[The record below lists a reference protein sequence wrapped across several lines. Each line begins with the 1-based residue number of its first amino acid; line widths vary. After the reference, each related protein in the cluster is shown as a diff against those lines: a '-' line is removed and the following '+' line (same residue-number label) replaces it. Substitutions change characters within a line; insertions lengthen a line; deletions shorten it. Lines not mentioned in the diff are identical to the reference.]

1 MADDSHFATSCEQ
14 ITRQLFKSD
23 MAGVRKRGEL
33 CVLAA
38 LGIEEE
44 ARIAC
49 VPRYLPLVF
58 WFLQEKK
65 KKNTEGAIPDSLP
78 IISEAGGPG
87 LTVACLGDIRIAATW
102 V

>member
-1 MADDSHFATSCEQ
+1 MTPTLPPVVNKSQGSCLSLTWQESG
-14 ITRQLFKSD
+14 K
-23 MAGVRKRGEL
+23 GVNCVSWQHWALRKRPESP
-33 CVLAA
+33 VSPD
-38 LGIEEE
+38 IF
-44 ARIAC
+44 
-49 VPRYLPLVF
+49 PLSF
-58 WFLQEKK
+58 GSYQKRK